1 MEPPTTPATC
11 LDVAAAVAGATGR
24 VLAVAGR
31 PVTHLAE
38 TLSGLPDFEWAVGE
52 KSAVESAVG
61 LSAAG
66 VRSCA
71 VMKHNGL
78 AAALDPLAN
87 AAVHGIG
94 AGLVV
99 VSGDDLDAAA
109 STTLNDSRALGRLAG
124 VPVLDPAGPDDAR
137 AAVRD
142 AFALSERTGVPVIVR
157 VTSALHADCSGGRV
171 QGRPGPA
178 DADRRSMAAARP
190 GRPGPD
196 PADAGRRV
204 DPVVAHRLT
213 KLGRHQHRRLVVQP
227 AVQAEVDGHATAAC
241 STTCDDAVIAIGAAQ
256 RHVADDGCCTLRVRA
271 GWPLP
276 AAAVAFADRHAR
288 VLVVEEPLPFAE
300 HLIREGAADRTRVR
314 GRLTGHLP
322 PEGSLSPALLRRA
335 WADPP
340 GAWTDIAR
348 KPDDQPPPRRYATL
362 YAALAGLD
370 VFVAA
375 DVGSSIRL
383 CYPPYSA
390 AEVALGL
397 GSAVAVAGGA
407 ARTGRPAIG
416 VIGDYA
422 LLHSGMESLL
432 DTALRRLP
440 VLVTVLANGTQA
452 QTGGQPVPPVDLRRL
467 AGALSIGVVDEW
479 ADAALDVAAT
489 RRRLA
494 GLLAGPLPALA
505 LVRDAA

>member
-38 TLSGLPDFEWAVGE
+38 TLSDLPDFEWAVGE

-124 VPVLDPAGPDDAR
+124 LPVLDPAGAGDAR

-142 AFALSERTGVPVIVR
+142 AFLLSERTGVPVIVR
-157 VTSALHADCSGGRV
+157 VTSALHADCGDGRLRA
-171 QGRPGPA
+171 RPGPA
-178 DADRRSMAAARP
+178 DA
-190 GRPGPD
+190 GG
-196 PADAGRRV
+196 RV
-204 DPVVAHRLT
+204 DRTVAHRLT

-227 AVQAEVDGHATAAC
+227 AVQAELDGHTTATCAE
-241 STTCDDAVIAIGAAQ
+241 TCDDAVIAVGAAQ
-256 RHVADDGCCTLRVRA
+256 RHVTGAGCLLRVRA

-276 AAAVAFADRHAR
+276 VPAVAFADRHAR

-300 HLIREGAADRTRVR
+300 HLIREAAADRTRVR

-322 PEGSLSPALLRRA
+322 PEGSLSPDLLRRA

-340 GAWTDIAR
+340 GTWTDIAH

-479 ADAALDVAAT
+479 EHAALDVAAT